1 MFWVSGKKLY
11 AQHLQSVQSWIV
23 VVLLVLEKGKPWE
36 QASSASPKYFVIT
49 CLSAVKGFLGFQ
61 SVFPQGMNRAADK
74 HWVVFFFEVKK
85 KSHFP
90 VKYFLSVFCW
100 HSDSETGKF

>member
-85 KSHFP
+85 KSLPSKIFP
-90 VKYFLSVFCW
+90 FCVLLAQ
-100 HSDSETGKF
+100 